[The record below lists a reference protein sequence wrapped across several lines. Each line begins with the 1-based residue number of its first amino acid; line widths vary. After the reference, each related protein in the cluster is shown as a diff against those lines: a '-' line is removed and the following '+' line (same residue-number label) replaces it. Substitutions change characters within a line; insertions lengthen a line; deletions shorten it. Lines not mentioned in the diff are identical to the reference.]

1 MKPILSLLLFAVL
14 SLPASAAV
22 TVTKDEVI
30 VGQAAGAGY
39 DVGQAGTPVE
49 VTGGWLARDKSRV
62 DDGNNPAS
70 RSSSRPPT
78 DAWRFSDPFPQAPVD
93 SLSEYT
99 LFGFHVAKSSID
111 LVPEPSALIPSLL
124 LVAGGLWKRRR
135 PSRSRRSR

>member
-1 MKPILSLLLFAVL
+1 MKSILSLLLFAVL

-39 DVGQAGTPVE
+39 DVGQSGTPVE
-49 VTGGWLARDKSRV
+49 VTGGWLARDESRV

-70 RSSSRPPT
+70 RSSARPPA
-78 DAWRFSDPFPQAPVD
+78 DAWRFSDPYPQAPVD
-93 SLSEYT
+93 S

-124 LVAGGLWKRRR
+124 LVAGGLWIRRR